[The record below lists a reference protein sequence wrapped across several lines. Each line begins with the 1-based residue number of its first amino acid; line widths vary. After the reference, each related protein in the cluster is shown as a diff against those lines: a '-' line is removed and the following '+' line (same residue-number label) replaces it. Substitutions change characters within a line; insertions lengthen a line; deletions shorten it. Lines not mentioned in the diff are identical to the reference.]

1 MKPIIH
7 IYIYIIFVWEKKK
20 RNEIDDTNGFPFLM
34 LKLYAWCNVENPF
47 TDSLYTDNMFS
58 LIFFFTYYIM
68 DILMHNEVYIWI
80 PFKFLYFCCC
90 FAFIQEYRLK
100 NICLFWSVVILAL
113 FNVNE
118 KNLGKPSYILYIFC
132 TFYFLILRIN
142 FYN

>member
-1 MKPIIH
+1 
-7 IYIYIIFVWEKKK
+7 
-20 RNEIDDTNGFPFLM
+20 M

-118 KNLGKPSYILYIFC
+118 KNLGKPSYMYLSNVHTHTHTLTHTLCIYSYIIYLKFMC
-132 TFYFLILRIN
+132 GVVSFI
-142 FYN
+142 